1 MVHYPKSMKNKKQ
14 KHSTII
20 LIDILKLKIFAITMK
35 YCSSGVVISDM
46 KVDNVFQVGFL
57 YTDGKRVRGM
67 EGEGNKSSSLKK
79 FYITA

>member
-1 MVHYPKSMKNKKQ
+1 
-14 KHSTII
+14 
-20 LIDILKLKIFAITMK
+20 MK